1 MKKNVLLTITGPSL
15 TGKSELAKLLK
26 PSGFEELVSTTTRPR
41 RTGEVDG
48 INYNFVTR
56 ENFTLLSQNKLMIQE
71 NPVGDNKYGLS
82 RASFDKVISNGKNG
96 IVVVAPEGTKQV
108 YDFCIKNDIL
118 CHRVFINNDLE
129 TLIGR
134 FLQRYKADKLANDHT
149 YTIRLKDMMTVEQQV
164 WVKNALDGSDKYDQI
179 FDNFGP
185 ETQNDIILKIN
196 EAINLS
202 TTQIMPKKLKN
213 K

>member
-1 MKKNVLLTITGPSL
+1 MKKNILLTITGPSL

-26 PSGFEELVSTTTRPR
+26 SSGFEELVSTTTRPM
-41 RTGEVDG
+41 RTGEIDG

-56 ENFTLLSQNKLMIQE
+56 ENFSLMSKRKLMIQE

-82 RASFDKVISNGKNG
+82 KDSFDKIISNGKNG

-108 YDFCIKNDIL
+108 YDFCTKNNIL

-134 FLQRYKADKLANDHT
+134 FLQRYKSDQLANDLT
-149 YTIRLKDMMTVEQQV
+149 YIIRLKDMMTVEQQV
-164 WVKNALDGSDKYDQI
+164 WVKNALDGTDKYDQI
-179 FDNFGP
+179 FENFGP
-185 ETQNDIILKIN
+185 ETQNDIISKIN
-196 EAINLS
+196 DAISLP
-202 TTQIMPKKLKN
+202 TTQIISRKLKN